1 MLQKSPRFK
10 HFYFFFSVILH
21 LCFVQILLLSASL
34 MTDWLSLAH
43 CAPAQ
48 RHTTG

>member
-10 HFYFFFSVILH
+10 HFYCFFSVILH

-34 MTDWLSLAH
+34 MTDWLSVAH
-43 CAPAQ
+43 RRSVTLQAE
-48 RHTTG
+48 